1 MKSAQRFIPAAVN
14 ELQNHSHTQ
23 QGQPHHGREFNEQDA
38 EIINN
43 VFSALQGSF
52 PAWKQAWP
60 KKQNL
65 DDARREWTKAFIE
78 HEITS
83 MEQIQNGL
91 RQCRQHPS
99 SWPPSPGV
107 FLMWCKPV
115 ADTPESLGL
124 PSVDKAYLLAC
135 EYAYPVFDH
144 SRCIQVIYHAACETG
159 LGFLRTDTQGK
170 ARQPF
175 ERHYQDAIQ
184 ILANGGELRK
194 LPPAP
199 DRLLPRRTSS
209 ESRAAGQAFL
219 ASLKRKVGAA

>member
-1 MKSAQRFIPAAVN
+1 MKNAQRFIPAAVN
-14 ELQNHSHTQ
+14 ELQNPSHAQ

-83 MEQIQNGL
+83 MKQIQNGL

-99 SWPPSPGV
+99 SW
-107 FLMWCKPV
+107 
-115 ADTPESLGL
+115 
-124 PSVDKAYLLAC
+124 
-135 EYAYPVFDH
+135 
-144 SRCIQVIYHAACETG
+144 
-159 LGFLRTDTQGK
+159 
-170 ARQPF
+170 
-175 ERHYQDAIQ
+175 
-184 ILANGGELRK
+184 
-194 LPPAP
+194 
-199 DRLLPRRTSS
+199 
-209 ESRAAGQAFL
+209 
-219 ASLKRKVGAA
+219 